1 MCVYIVY
8 ACSILTEYYLTEINK
23 KILEK
28 AKDLTGFCK
37 STLLYK
43 FYPWMPQ
50 VWVSEC
56 LNHPGKPNTGHDT
69 RLLTLIPYIRVDEW
83 MLIAAELL
91 ISSPD

>member
-1 MCVYIVY
+1 
-8 ACSILTEYYLTEINK
+8 
-23 KILEK
+23 
-28 AKDLTGFCK
+28 
-37 STLLYK
+37 
-43 FYPWMPQ
+43 MPQ

-56 LNHPGKPNTGHDT
+56 LNHPGKPSTGHDT